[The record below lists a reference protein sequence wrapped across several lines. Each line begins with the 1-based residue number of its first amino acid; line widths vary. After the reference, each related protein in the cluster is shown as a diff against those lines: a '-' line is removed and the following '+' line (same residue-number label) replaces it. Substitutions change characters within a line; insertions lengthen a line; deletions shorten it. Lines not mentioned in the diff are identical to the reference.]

1 MLLGT
6 WSSKGSTG
14 TGGLISK
21 AAHSQLLA
29 GGSGST
35 TCSSAR
41 RLGRPHTCR
50 RLPLSKRSTKIRA
63 NCNFFC
69 HLVWEVTRHYVHT
82 SILVAQVTSFQ
93 CGREPVGFTR
103 KQESEGPRRRR
114 GLRNG
119 NLRPKPTPTDSD
131 TPGVGPAAGFLMSL
145 PSGSDAPQSLAP
157 MAEVY
162 GAASATGCLAG
173 PLSGHGRALPQAH
186 GDARDGSPAQQLGPA
201 SA

>member
-1 MLLGT
+1 M
-6 WSSKGSTG
+6 
-14 TGGLISK
+14 
-21 AAHSQLLA
+21 
-29 GGSGST
+29 
-35 TCSSAR
+35 
-41 RLGRPHTCR
+41 
-50 RLPLSKRSTKIRA
+50 
-63 NCNFFC
+63 
-69 HLVWEVTRHYVHT
+69 
-82 SILVAQVTSFQ
+82 
-93 CGREPVGFTR
+93 GFTR
-103 KQESEGPRRRR
+103 KQESEGPRTRR